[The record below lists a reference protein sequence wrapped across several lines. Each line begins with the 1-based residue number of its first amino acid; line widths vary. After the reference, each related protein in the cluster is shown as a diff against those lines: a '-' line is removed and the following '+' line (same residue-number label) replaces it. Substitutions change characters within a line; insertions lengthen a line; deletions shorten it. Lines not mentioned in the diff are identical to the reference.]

1 MLRHHRLGLHV
12 FIGNRLRDGGGRAR
26 HDMRGDPMTEH
37 ERRMVT
43 ALCARIS
50 EEKDPVLFTQLVI
63 ELDALLEKL
72 NNHQPRRTGF
82 EAEKMT
88 T

>member
-1 MLRHHRLGLHV
+1 
-12 FIGNRLRDGGGRAR
+12 
-26 HDMRGDPMTEH
+26 MTEH